1 MEFSIDAIASALPT
15 VVPTVAPT
23 VAPVVNSMTTGERA
37 ALGIETTVT
46 GMVIVFAVLI
56 ILSLIV
62 MLVSRVLNSSKKEA
76 ESKAVAAPE
85 APVVSAPAT
94 AADAVVPQAGTKGT
108 GHLVTDGVGSEEEV
122 AVIMAAVAAHSGA
135 SLDSLEFKSIKAVD

>member
-1 MEFSIDAIASALPT
+1 METRAIEAIASALPT
-15 VVPTVAPT
+15 VVPTAEPVAE
-23 VAPVVNSMTTGERA
+23 SMSTGARA

-62 MLVSRVLNSSKKEA
+62 MLVSKMIRGGQSGSNASSASTQAAPVAVSAPVA
-76 ESKAVAAPE
+76 ESKA
-85 APVVSAPAT
+85 
-94 AADAVVPQAGTKGT
+94 VPQAGTKGT
-108 GHLVTDGVGSEEEV
+108 GHLVTDGIGSEEEV

>member
-1 MEFSIDAIASALPT
+1 METRAIEAIASALPT
-15 VVPTVAPT
+15 VVPTAEPVAE
-23 VAPVVNSMTTGERA
+23 SMSTGARA

-62 MLVSRVLNSSKKEA
+62 MLVSKMIRGGQSGSNASSASTQAAPAAPVAVSAPVA
-76 ESKAVAAPE
+76 ESKA
-85 APVVSAPAT
+85 
-94 AADAVVPQAGTKGT
+94 VPQAGTKGT